1 MEFSGNSLLV
11 KGEFVTKVLAKR
23 KRHEKLALC
32 LLLIQELMRLNSC
45 VLLQAGAGVGSR
57 MVQFYE
63 LRVRSNTCAAI
74 LLHLQDL

>member
-1 MEFSGNSLLV
+1 MLAPNSQLCGS
-11 KGEFVTKVLAKR
+11 GEFVTKVLAKR

-32 LLLIQELMRLNSC
+32 LLLTQELMRLNSF

-63 LRVRSNTCAAI
+63 LRVWSNSCAAI